1 MVIGPRSDGVSMR
14 RCAGRLA
21 CVLPL
26 LVSSAVAAEAE
37 PSSRPVLTVT
47 PAAKPKPKPKP
58 KARAAKEDE
67 PVEKPASDETRPISI
82 GLVGG
87 YGLIVDDAATEGV
100 NPFRVGFGISGGYA
114 IGPLYIGTRFLFFL
128 GQTRGHPDDETER
141 SADEFLVGLEGGY
154 TVGRLGPLALRPEL
168 GLGFAFSN
176 SESVRNAPAPEPVDT
191 SSTDPYIDI
200 GVVIELNVSR
210 ELFFGLQARAVYV
223 PFKESARGDHELIG
237 VPLLASCG
245 MRF

>member
-1 MVIGPRSDGVSMR
+1 VVIDPRVARAGSW
-14 RCAGRLA
+14 RCAGRWA
-21 CVLPL
+21 CALPL
-26 LVSSAVAAEAE
+26 LALCAAPGPARASA
-37 PSSRPVLTVT
+37 SGGVLTVK
-47 PAAKPKPKPKP
+47 PRSEAAKDAP
-58 KARAAKEDE
+58 RAASA
-67 PVEKPASDETRPISI
+67 PVAPVKTLPGDETRPISI
-82 GLVGG
+82 GVVGG
-87 YGLIVDDAATEGV
+87 YSPIIDDAATEGV
-100 NPFRVGFGISGGYA
+100 NPFGVGFGISGGYA

-128 GQTRGHPDDETER
+128 GQTRSRPDDETER

-176 SESVRNAPAPEPVDT
+176 SESVRDVPVPEPVDT
-191 SSTDPYIDI
+191 SSTDPYVDI
-200 GVVIELNVSR
+200 GVVLELSVSR